1 MKKIVLS
8 LVVVATTLAFGQKKE
23 IRSAFKAVESG
34 DLATATAK
42 IQEAENLLSG
52 RTELLEPSVLEE
64 YYYTKGFALLKNG
77 KIAEGAKYLSL
88 ISDLGKSK
96 IYTGKDSNKNR
107 VYFVGKA
114 SADKSG
120 IENLKEDSYSPA
132 LLANLGAQLNP
143 TIQAVNKEAMD
154 AYNSKN
160 YKVAAPKFAEIY
172 YLLKAA
178 GQDNKIYL
186 YYSAVA
192 YAQGKDNLNA
202 IEAYKNLVDIG
213 YTGVETKYLAKNKKT
228 GQVENIDKASWELLK
243 KASNGD
249 FEDFRMETSESVEL
263 ELYETCARLLLETE
277 RYEEAVALIEKGL
290 KKFPNNGYIHN
301 DLLTINMIEKGGI
314 YEIPCKVNGIDMK
327 FIFDTGASNV
337 SISLAEALFMIKN
350 GYLKR
355 EDIGEKIYYSIANGD
370 VEEGTL
376 INIGEIEIGGLKL
389 KNVEASIVHNM
400 SAPLLLG
407 MSAISKLGKIQLE
420 GSKLIILS
428 AKRESKNNVLKELQ
442 GLAYYKSGRTEEFI
456 SSLKQAVAKNPEDKT
471 ALYNLGVMLS
481 KDPNKKS
488 EAVSYF
494 EKVISLDKK
503 STDAWQNLITLL
515 IGDEEG
521 FWNEYRPLRDSNK
534 NKDIEKAN
542 KLMDDR
548 KKRLL
553 EAVSKAEEW
562 HKSDPTNL
570 DAIGR
575 AKELYSAL
583 RNELKI
589 KEFKAKEQALKK

>member
-52 RTELLEPSVLEE
+52 KTELLEPSVLEE

-249 FEDFRMETSESVEL
+249 FEDFRMETSKSVEG
-263 ELYETCARLLLETE
+263 ELYETL
-277 RYEEAVALIEKGL
+277 VALAVESEKYEYAINYAEKGL
-290 KKFPNNGYIHN
+290 EKFPSSNRLM
-301 DLLTINMIEKGGI
+301 DLK
-314 YEIPCKVNGIDMK
+314 
-327 FIFDTGASNV
+327 S
-337 SISLAEALFMIKN
+337 
-350 GYLKR
+350 
-355 EDIGEKIYYSIANGD
+355 
-370 VEEGTL
+370 
-376 INIGEIEIGGLKL
+376 
-389 KNVEASIVHNM
+389 
-400 SAPLLLG
+400 
-407 MSAISKLGKIQLE
+407 
-420 GSKLIILS
+420 
-428 AKRESKNNVLKELQ
+428 
-442 GLAYYKSGRTEEFI
+442 LAYYKSGRTEEFI

-515 IGDEEG
+515 IGDEDG

-589 KEFKAKEQALKK
+589 KEFKAKEQSLKK